1 MGIKKELGQKIKIL
15 RKKKHITQEQLAEM
29 VDISPRALSGI
40 EVGEYYAKAE
50 TLDKIVEALNTTTE
64 ELFSNEHLADS
75 NELYDSIIQKISE
88 MKSDK
93 SKLQILYKIV
103 KGLSLE

>member
-1 MGIKKELGQKIKIL
+1 MGIKQELGQKIKIL
-15 RKKKHITQEQLAEM
+15 RKRKHITQEQLAEM

-64 ELFSNEHLADS
+64 ELFPNEHLADS
-75 NELYDSIIQKISE
+75 KELYTYIIDKVSV
-88 MKSDK
+88 MKDDNL
-93 SKLQILYKIV
+93 KLQILYKVV
-103 KGLSLE
+103 KGLYLG